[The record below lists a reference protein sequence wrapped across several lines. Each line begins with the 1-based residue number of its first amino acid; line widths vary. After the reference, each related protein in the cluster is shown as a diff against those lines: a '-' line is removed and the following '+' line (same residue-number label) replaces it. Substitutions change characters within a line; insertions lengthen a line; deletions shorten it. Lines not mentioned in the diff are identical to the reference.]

1 MSTVFVTGASGFL
14 GLHIVDQLLLEGYD
28 VLAAVRSPAKEG
40 AVREVLKAHPKG
52 TLSFAYVPDIGDE
65 DAYDEVFKT
74 HHEITYVVHT
84 ASPVVFNPEDPIK
97 DVVEP
102 AIKGTTNIL
111 KATKAYGSQVKKIV
125 VTSSFNTI
133 LNRDFPYTPG
143 TVINENTWV
152 EVTLEDAKKAG
163 GGPIA
168 YRVSKVFAEKALW
181 EFVEKEK
188 PNYEVTT
195 VLPPFIFGPV
205 LGDVKTASDLNLS
218 SGLLFNILTG
228 KYPQSST
235 AEVVDVRDTARAHVI
250 AVGRSDTDGKRL
262 LIQGGSFVAKQA
274 VEFVNEVGLKGF
286 TTPDSSVDVDAI
298 VSALRYTIDDSASRK
313 LLGFVPK
320 SPKDVIVESARD
332 FLDRKLI

>member
-52 TLSFAYVPDIGDE
+52 TLSFAYVPDIGVE

-74 HHEITYVVHT
+74 HHEITHVIHT
-84 ASPVVFNPEDPIK
+84 ASPVVFNPEDPVK

-102 AIKGTTNIL
+102 AVKGTTNIL
-111 KATKAYGSQVKKIV
+111 KATKTYGPQVKKMV
-125 VTSSFNTI
+125 VTSSVVTI

-143 TVINENTWV
+143 TVINEKTWV
-152 EVTLEDAKKAG
+152 AVTLEDAKK

-181 EFVEKEK
+181 EFVAKEK
-188 PNYEVTT
+188 PSYEVTT

-205 LGDVKTASDLNLS
+205 LGDVKTAGDLNLS
-218 SGLLFNILTG
+218 SGLLFNILIG
-228 KYPQSST
+228 EYPQSFT
-235 AEVVDVRDTARAHVI
+235 AGVVDVRDTARAHVT
-250 AVGRSDTDGKRL
+250 AVGKSDTDGKRL

-274 VEFVNEVGLKGF
+274 VEFVNEAGLKGF
-286 TTPDSSVDVDAI
+286 IAPDSSVDADAI
-298 VSALRYTIDDSASRK
+298 LSAAQYTIDDSASRK

-320 SPKDVIVESARD
+320 SPKDIIVESAKD
-332 FLDRKLI
+332 FLDRKLIR